1 MISAI
6 SNQHA
11 RFFAVQSR
19 AVARAA
25 SIDRYRSTIRQQIRR
40 TTEADLAK
48 ATGIAQGFL
57 SEIESEQEPGTP
69 ATLKK
74 IAQAL
79 NIKIN
84 DLIP

>member
-25 SIDRYRSTIRQQIRR
+25 PIDRYRSTIRQQIRR
-40 TTEADLAK
+40 MTEADLAK

-57 SEIESEQEPGTP
+57 SEIESGQKPGRP
-69 ATLKK
+69 ATLEK
-74 IAQAL
+74 IAQTL
-79 NIKIN
+79 NIEID